1 VFLEK
6 KTKGTQ
12 EREKKQE
19 SEKKKYDT
27 LNKKMVLRFLCREFC
42 FDQEFVWEDF
52 YISFGLSCFLKRHRA
67 NSTTTRAQQTLRIYY
82 YYYLYTTIERERE
95 RRPVS
100 IYIVSRVRLLFAR
113 VIYCG
118 VVRASKIISLRSRE
132 KKEK

>member
-1 VFLEK
+1 MLLEK

-19 SEKKKYDT
+19 SEKKKNDT
-27 LNKKMVLRFLCREFC
+27 LNKKMVSRFLCREFC

-52 YISFGLSCFLKRHRA
+52 YISFVLSCFLKRHCE
-67 NSTTTRAQQTLRIYY
+67 NSTDARATDNTHLLLLFIP
-82 YYYLYTTIERERE
+82 LLRERE

-100 IYIVSRVRLLFAR
+100 IYIVSRLRLLFAR
-113 VIYCG
+113 SIYCG